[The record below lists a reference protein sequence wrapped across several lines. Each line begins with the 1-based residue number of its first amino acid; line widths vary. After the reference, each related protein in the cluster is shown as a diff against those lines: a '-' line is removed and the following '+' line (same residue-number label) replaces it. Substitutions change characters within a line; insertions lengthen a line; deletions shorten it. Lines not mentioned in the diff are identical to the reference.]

1 MNEFLMNNI
10 NENSDSEFEMN
21 SYLVGFNLN
30 LWNFTLHDRVLQ
42 LVIMGKTEI
51 LDWIRSFQIQI
62 PLACVDENIKQNF
75 ELKRRK

>member
-62 PLACVDENIKQNF
+62 PLACVDKNIKQNF